1 MRLKYPLPHIE
12 AKTDGHQDKR
22 LRRRTQ
28 SHLPAIAYNIANKV
42 LVFIMF
48 AILIGALFTSCQ
60 KEDESFD
67 ETLLYGKWRSGNLF
81 YRYLSNGSGKTW
93 DEGDDVYED
102 EAQNFSWT
110 LEKSEFTHIYVME
123 IGGVVPKVYKLTELT
138 ATSLKYQDDFGKRFS
153 FVKVSN

>member
-1 MRLKYPLPHIE
+1 MKLKYPLPHIE
-12 AKTDGHQDKR
+12 AETDSNKSKQ
-22 LRRRTQ
+22 LRRLTQ

-42 LVFIMF
+42 LVYLMF
-48 AILIGALFTSCQ
+48 AVVIGALFTSCQ

-67 ETLLYGKWRSGNLF
+67 ETLLYGKRRSGTLF

-102 EAQNFSWT
+102 EAQSFSWT
-110 LEKSEFTHIYVME
+110 LEKSEFTHIYVMG